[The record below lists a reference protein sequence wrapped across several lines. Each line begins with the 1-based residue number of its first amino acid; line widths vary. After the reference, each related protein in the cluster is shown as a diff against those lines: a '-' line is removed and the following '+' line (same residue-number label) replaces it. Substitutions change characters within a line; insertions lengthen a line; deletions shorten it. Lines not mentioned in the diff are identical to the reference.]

1 MTDIDVQAP
10 GLLERER
17 ELGRIDAAL
26 AAAATGAGGALT
38 IEGAAGIGKSRL
50 LAHAA
55 ATAPGLGVEV
65 LEARG
70 RELESG
76 FAFGVVRQLLE
87 RTVRGGAPD
96 RRAGLLSGAA
106 ALAIPVLLPEEAA
119 PSAEAGDFPLL
130 HGLYWTL
137 ANLADEGPLLLC
149 VDDVH
154 WADAAS
160 RDFLAFLAPRLRE
173 LPVLLLAT
181 TRPAAP
187 ENGAGA
193 PADREST
200 PLRPRP
206 LSTSA
211 VAGLIA
217 ARLGG
222 AVDPEFAAA
231 CRVVTGGNPFLLREL
246 IGELEATRIEPVA
259 ASVPRVEGLGPE
271 AVGRVV
277 LGDLAG
283 LGAAA
288 TPLARATAVLE
299 TARLEDAASLA
310 AVPLAAARRG
320 ADELA
325 AAGVLTGDLVL
336 QFRHALV
343 RNAIYGDIPA
353 QARSELHRRAAALL
367 RDDPTGP
374 AVAAAHLLRAAPAAD
389 REAAALLLAAGRDA
403 LRRGSPAAAACYLR
417 RAAAEP
423 PPPEHR
429 GEVLRALAQVEAFA
443 GSAAAIERYE
453 EAIPLLDDVGERCE
467 ATRELATL
475 YAMQN
480 AAAPQA
486 RAVATLENALAD
498 LGEDHEVERVAL
510 ECDLVCFA
518 RIGVGVD
525 ATVAGHVRRLRTLAD
540 AGWRRDSPIG
550 RRVLVRAAYDAAIA
564 CEPVTSVRT
573 LLDPALDDG
582 RWLEFEPVESAHS
595 PIAALALMAGDDYAA
610 ADALLT
616 EAIADAQK
624 RGSVEGY
631 AQASSYRALAALR
644 RGALA
649 EAEPDARAGLEAT
662 VRPTEA
668 TPLLVACL
676 VDALLEQ
683 GRLGEAEATL
693 AAHGFAE
700 GVGETHFFLH
710 LLELR
715 GRLRLAAGEAERAVA
730 DLDEAVRVQRLLA
743 LENPALISAS
753 STAARAYLVLG
764 DRETARALAAE
775 ELDLARRFGARRAI
789 GVALSVLGL
798 AEGGRD
804 GIARLREA
812 VATLEGSGAALQH
825 ARAEIELGA
834 ALRRAGER
842 REARGHLERGLDGA
856 ERCGAAPLVERARE
870 ELLASGARPRR
881 ARISGSGALTAS
893 ERRVA
898 QMAAA
903 GLSNPEIAQRLF
915 VTRKTVEVHL
925 SHCYRKLGI
934 ASRTGLGEALAKD

>member
-1 MTDIDVQAP
+1 MTAIEVDAP
-10 GLLERER
+10 GLLEREQ
-17 ELGRIDAAL
+17 EIGRIDAAL
-26 AAAATGAGGALT
+26 AAVATGTGGALT

-50 LAHAA
+50 LVHAA
-55 ATAPGLGVEV
+55 EAAPRTEV
-65 LEARG
+65 AVLAARG
-70 RELESG
+70 RELETG

-87 RTVRGGAPD
+87 RTIRTAAPD

-106 ALAIPVLLPEEAA
+106 ALATPVLLPEEAS
-119 PSAEAGDFPLL
+119 PSTEDGGFPLL

-149 VDDVH
+149 VDDLH

-160 RDFLAFLAPRLRE
+160 RDFLGFLAPRLGE

-181 TRPAAP
+181 TRPSDP
-187 ENGAGA
+187 EGGGA
-193 PADREST
+193 PPIDRDSA

-206 LSTSA
+206 LSTAA
-211 VAGLIA
+211 VADLIA
-217 ARLGG
+217 ARLDRE
-222 AVDPEFAAA
+222 VDAEFAAA

-246 IGELEATRIEPVA
+246 IGELASARIEPVA
-259 ASVPRVEGLGPE
+259 ESVPRVEGLGPE

-283 LGAAA
+283 LSEVA

-310 AVPLAAARRG
+310 GVPAAAARPA

-325 AAGVLTGDLVL
+325 AAGVLAGGMLL

-343 RNAIYGDIPA
+343 RNAIYSDIPA
-353 QARSELHRRAAALL
+353 QARSQLHRRAATLL
-367 RDDPTGP
+367 RDDPAGP
-374 AVAAAHLLRAAPAAD
+374 AAAAAHLLRAAPGAD
-389 REAAALLLAAGRDA
+389 REAAELLHAAGLDA
-403 LRRGSPAAAACYLR
+403 LRRGSPAAAAGYLR

-423 PPPEHR
+423 PPAARR
-429 GEVLRALAQVEAFA
+429 GEVLRALARAESYA
-443 GSAAAIERYE
+443 GSPGAIERYE
-453 EAIPLLDDVGERCE
+453 EAIPLLEEVAERCE
-467 ATRELATL
+467 ATRELAAL
-475 YAMQN
+475 YAMEN
-480 AAAPQA
+480 GAAPQA
-486 RAVATLENALAD
+486 RAVEALENVLAD
-498 LGEDHEVERVAL
+498 LDEEDEVERVAL

-525 ATVAGHVRRLRTLAD
+525 ATVESHVRRLRALAD
-540 AGWRRDSPIG
+540 SGWRRDSRIG

-564 CEPVTSVRT
+564 CEPLADVRA

-582 RWLEFEPVESAHS
+582 RWLEFEPIESAHS
-595 PIAALALMAGDDYAA
+595 PIAAFTLMAGDDYDAA
-610 ADALLT
+610 EALLT
-616 EAIADAQK
+616 EAIAASQK
-624 RGSVEGY
+624 RGSAIGY
-631 AQASSYRALAALR
+631 AQASCYRSMVALR

-649 EAEPDARAGLEAT
+649 EAEPDARTGIEAAGGL
-662 VRPTEA
+662 TEA

-676 VDALLEQ
+676 ADTLLEQ
-683 GRLGEAEATL
+683 GRLAEAEATL
-693 AAHGFAE
+693 AADGFAE

-715 GRLRLAAGEAERAVA
+715 GRLRLAAGEAERALE

-743 LENPALISAS
+743 LENPALISAG
-753 STAARAYLVLG
+753 STAARAYLALG

-775 ELDLARRFGARRAI
+775 ELGLARRFGARRAI

-798 AEGGRD
+798 AAGGEA
-804 GIARLREA
+804 GIELMREA
-812 VATLEGSGAALQH
+812 VAALAGSGAALQH

-834 ALRRAGER
+834 ALRRAGAR
-842 REARGHLERGLDGA
+842 REARKHLERGLDGA

-881 ARISGSGALTAS
+881 ARLNGLDSLTAS

-934 ASRTGLGEALAKD
+934 ASRTELGEALAKD